1 MTFGLRRGAL
11 LLSLIVPV
19 FLSACAG
26 DVSQSKYDG
35 VVAENQQL
43 QSQNQQLQS
52 QNQQLQGQ
60 NQQLQQ
66 QVAAGQQ
73 HIDRLQSAIKY
84 TVNSDLLF
92 PSGDWEIS
100 DAGKDVIAKVAK
112 VLAPQ
117 QQERLVVNGYTDN
130 ASIGAGLQQQGITS
144 NQVLSEKRAEAV
156 MQYLISQGVKP
167 ELVGSQGFGEADPI
181 APNSTAQGRAM
192 NRRVEITL
200 AGI

>member
-1 MTFGLRRGAL
+1 MTCGLKRSAL
-11 LLSLIVPV
+11 LLSLIAPI
-19 FLSACAG
+19 FLSACAS

-35 VVAENQQL
+35 VVAENEQL

-52 QNQQLQGQ
+52 QNKQLQGQ

-66 QVAAGQQ
+66 QAAADQQ
-73 HIDRLQSAIKY
+73 HINRLQSAIKY

-100 DAGKDVIAKVAK
+100 DAGKDVIAKMAQ
-112 VLAPQ
+112 VLAPE
-117 QQERLVVNGYTDN
+117 QQEKLVVKGYTDN
-130 ASIGAGLQQQGITS
+130 ASIGPSLQQQGITS

-181 APNSTAQGRAM
+181 APNSTAQGRSM

-200 AGI
+200 AGM

>member
-1 MTFGLRRGAL
+1 MTCGLKRSTL
-11 LLSLIVPV
+11 LLSLIAPI

-43 QSQNQQLQS
+43 QSHNQQLQNE
-52 QNQQLQGQ
+52 NQQLQGQ

-66 QVAAGQQ
+66 QVASGQQ

-100 DAGKDVIAKVAK
+100 EAGKDVIAKMAK

-117 QQERLVVNGYTDN
+117 QQE
-130 ASIGAGLQQQGITS
+130 
-144 NQVLSEKRAEAV
+144 
-156 MQYLISQGVKP
+156 
-167 ELVGSQGFGEADPI
+167 
-181 APNSTAQGRAM
+181 NSW
-192 NRRVEITL
+192 
-200 AGI
+200 

>member
-1 MTFGLRRGAL
+1 MTCCLKRSVL
-11 LLSLIVPV
+11 LLSLIAPI
-19 FLSACAG
+19 FLSACAGG

-52 QNQQLQGQ
+52 D

-73 HIDRLQSAIKY
+73 HIDRLQSAVKY

-100 DAGKDVIAKVAK
+100 DAGKDVIAEVAQI
-112 VLAPQ
+112 LAPQ
-117 QQERLVVNGYTDN
+117 QQEKLVVNGYTDN
-130 ASIGAGLQQQGITS
+130 TSIGAGLQQQGITS

-167 ELVGSQGFGEADPI
+167 EFVASQGFGEANPI
-181 APNSTAQGRAM
+181 APNSTAQGRSM

-200 AGI
+200 AGN